1 MKKAIVKGIALT
13 MATLLVLPMTA
24 CSGNTA
30 TADPSQS
37 PSASGAE
44 SKGNVAVESVGGTE
58 NEEETVQIL
67 GLQEVEVDTS
77 RKSTATSDEKKDKVI
92 IPNDEVSDLLPY
104 HNLYGSK
111 NMICGELYEPLF
123 DLTSDKELVGRI
135 AKSYT
140 EIDDTHVQVEIYD
153 NVYDTDNNHITASD
167 VVFSFDLTRDSGM
180 GEDLSYYKSAKAIND
195 YTVEFEW
202 TEPITSMTAFNSM
215 MNYVCIVSEKA
226 YSDHD
231 FTTDPVA
238 TGPYQVESYTQGVSV
253 VLEINEN
260 YWQTDELRNE
270 KARANVRELEFDV
283 LADTSM
289 QLVALESGTLVFCD
303 ITTQDVEKYAS
314 DDRYNVYSLPNTFNN
329 NLIINQSAGSV
340 GNDINFRL
348 AVYYAIDNNVIAE
361 ALGSLTYYPC
371 AVDASKVMSDYNTAW
386 EQEENYNT
394 VYDLELAKEYL
405 AKSSYDGEELTII
418 CTSMEANKNASV
430 IILGCL
436 EALGVKAKI
445 NAVEPPSINGVASDP
460 EQWDLWFNAG
470 TSSSGYCITRT
481 AADFDPAMVSFGA
494 SKGFIDDDTFLEMLV
509 AANSKDGYSVEA
521 TQAVYDYVIE
531 NAYDYGVVG
540 NYKVYAFDP
549 SIAHFTAYYN
559 DSVFLFGAC
568 DYYLD

>member
-1 MKKAIVKGIALT
+1 MKKAVVKVLAAV
-13 MATLLVLPMTA
+13 MAMLLVLSLAA
-24 CSGNTA
+24 C
-30 TADPSQS
+30 
-37 PSASGAE
+37 
-44 SKGNVAVESVGGTE
+44 GGTPSNDPPKANSTPAE
-58 NEEETVQIL
+58 NGSTAQGSSTGEETGEETVQIQ
-67 GLQEVEVDTS
+67 GLQDVAVDTS

-153 NVYDTDNNHITASD
+153 YVYDTDGNHITASD
-167 VVFSFDLTRDSGM
+167 VVFSFDMTRDSGM
-180 GEDLSYYKSAKAIND
+180 GEDLGYYKSAKAVDTYI
-195 YTVEFEW
+195 VEFEW

-238 TGPYQVESYTQGVSV
+238 TGPYKVKSYTQGVSV

-260 YWQTDELRNE
+260 YWQMNELRNV

-283 LADTSM
+283 LADSSM
-289 QLVALESGTLVFCD
+289 QLVALESGTLVYCD
-303 ITTQDVEKYAS
+303 ITTQDVEKYVNDS
-314 DDRYNVYSLPNTFNN
+314 RYNVYSLPNTFNN

-340 GNDINFRL
+340 GSDINFRL
-348 AVYYAIDNNVIAE
+348 AVYYAIDNNLIAE

-371 AVDASKVMSDYNTAW
+371 AVDASKVMSDYNPAW
-386 EQEENYNT
+386 EQAENYNT
-394 VYDLELAKEYL
+394 VFDLDLAKEYL
-405 AKSSYDGEELTII
+405 AKSSYAGEELTII

-430 IILGCL
+430 VILGFL

-445 NAVEPPSINGVASDP
+445 NAVEPPAINGVASNP

-481 AADFDPAMVSFGA
+481 AADFDPAMVSFGL
-494 SKGFIDDDTFLEMLV
+494 SKGFINDDAFVDMLV
-509 AANSKDGYSVEA
+509 AANSKAGYSVEA
-521 TQAVYDYVIE
+521 SQAVYDYILE

-549 SIAHFTAYYN
+549 SIAHFATYYN